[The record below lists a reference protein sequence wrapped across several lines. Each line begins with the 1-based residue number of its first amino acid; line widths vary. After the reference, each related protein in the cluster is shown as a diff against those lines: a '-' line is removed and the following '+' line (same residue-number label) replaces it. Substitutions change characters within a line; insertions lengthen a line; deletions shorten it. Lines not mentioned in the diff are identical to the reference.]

1 MRQTIFIVIFAMF
14 SAAIVSAT
22 DTKESYTDE
31 SSSGKKWEYLVVSDA
46 NNMNFKATGNT
57 ALRKE
62 TNGAFGREPFVL
74 EQQMDKLGANGWEL
88 VAVLGKPNNP
98 TFFFKRRK

>member
-1 MRQTIFIVIFAMF
+1 MRQAIFIVIFAIF
-14 SAAIVSAT
+14 SAAIVSA
-22 DTKESYTDE
+22 ESHTDE
-31 SSSGKKWEYLVVSDA
+31 SGSGEKWEYLVVSDA

-62 TNGAFGREPFVL
+62 TTGAFGHEPFVL
-74 EQQMDKLGANGWEL
+74 EQQLDKLGVNGWEL

-98 TFFFKRRK
+98 TFYFKRRK